1 MHAKPLQRSKM
12 NVYLFVQVYRVFL
25 WILLRK
31 QKPVIFL
38 GSPVSYIGGP
48 NWQILAQQVLKNKVL
63 SHRFLL
69 YRVYER

>member
-1 MHAKPLQRSKM
+1 MD
-12 NVYLFVQVYRVFL
+12 FT
-25 WILLRK
+25 
-31 QKPVIFL
+31 QKIKTCHIFL
-38 GSPVSYIGGP
+38 GSPVSYIEGP

>member
-1 MHAKPLQRSKM
+1 MLNRYKGLIECLPICPRVQS
-12 NVYLFVQVYRVFL
+12 VFVDFT
-25 WILLRK
+25 
-31 QKPVIFL
+31 QKTKTCHIFL
-38 GSPVSYIGGP
+38 GSPVSYIEGP